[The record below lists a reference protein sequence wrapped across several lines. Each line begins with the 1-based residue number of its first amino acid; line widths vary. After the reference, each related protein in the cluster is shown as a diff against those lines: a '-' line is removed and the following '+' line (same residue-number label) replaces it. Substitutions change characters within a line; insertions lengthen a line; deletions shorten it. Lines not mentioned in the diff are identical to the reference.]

1 MHFEIEHVTTYSYDR
16 PVHLGPHVLR
26 LMPRCNGGQQLRE
39 YACEVWPR
47 PSLQSFARD
56 AEGNVVTR
64 LWFIGETPEL
74 RITSRFRL
82 DTVQDNPYDFLLET
96 PATRLPMPYNEREA
110 PLLAAYRYPGS
121 PPARVTALAAQLAR
135 RADRDTLAFLN
146 ELNELLHRDFE
157 REIRPTG
164 APQPPEVTL
173 ARGRGACRDLAVLF
187 MAICR
192 LEGIAA
198 RFVSGYQAR
207 AETAHPRRYL
217 HAWPEVYLPGG
228 GWRGYD
234 SSHGCPVADAH
245 VAVAAACQN
254 ADAAPIEG
262 SFYGTGTS
270 SQIDFRLGI
279 STRP

>member
-26 LMPRCNGGQQLRE
+26 LTPRCDGSQRLRE
-39 YACEVWPR
+39 YACEVWPN

-74 RITSRFRL
+74 RIASRFRL

-96 PATRLPMPYNEREA
+96 PATRLPLPYNEREA

-121 PPARVTALAAQLAR
+121 PAARVTELAAQLAR
-135 RADRDTLAFLN
+135 RAERDTLAFLN
-146 ELNELLHRDFE
+146 ELNELLHRDFQ

-164 APQPPEVTL
+164 PPQPPEVTL
-173 ARGRGACRDLAVLF
+173 KRGGGACRDVAVLF
-187 MAICR
+187 MTICR
-192 LEGIAA
+192 LQGIAA

-207 AETAHPRRYL
+207 AETERPRRYL

-234 SSHGCPVADAH
+234 PSHGCAVADAH
-245 VAVAAACQN
+245 VAVAAACHSG
-254 ADAAPIEG
+254 DAAPIEG
-262 SFYGTGTS
+262 SFYGSGAS
-270 SQIDFRLGI
+270 SSLDYTLAIRA
-279 STRP
+279 RP

>member
-1 MHFEIEHVTTYSYDR
+1 MHFEIEHVTTYTYDR

-26 LMPRCNGGQQLRE
+26 LTPRCDGSQLLRE
-39 YACEVWPR
+39 FACEVWPR
-47 PSLQSFARD
+47 PSLQSCALD

-74 RITSRFRL
+74 RIASRFRL
-82 DTVQDNPYDFLLET
+82 ETVQDKPYDFLLET
-96 PATRLPMPYNEREA
+96 PATHLPMPYNEREA

-121 PPARVTALAAQLAR
+121 PTARVTALATQLAR
-135 RADRDTLAFLN
+135 RADRDTLAFLS
-146 ELNELLHRDFE
+146 ELNELLHREFE

-164 APQPPEVTL
+164 PPLPPQVTL
-173 ARGRGACRDLAVLF
+173 ERGRGACRDLAVLF
-187 MAICR
+187 MTMCR

-207 AETAHPRRYL
+207 AETTHPRRYL

-234 SSHGCPVADAH
+234 PSHGNAVAEAH
-245 VAVAAACQN
+245 VAVAAACN
-254 ADAAPIEG
+254 AADTAPIEG
-262 SFYGTGTS
+262 SFYGAGAS
-270 SQIDFRLGI
+270 SSLGYTLVI
-279 STRP
+279 NTRP

>member
-1 MHFEIEHVTTYSYDR
+1 MHFEIEHVTTYSYSR

-26 LMPRCNGGQQLRE
+26 LTPRCDGSQQLLE
-39 YACEVWPR
+39 YSCEVFPR
-47 PSLQSFARD
+47 PSLQASALD

-74 RITSRFRL
+74 RIASTFRL
-82 DTVQDNPYDFLLET
+82 ETLQDNPYDYLLET

-110 PLLAAYRYPGS
+110 PLLAPYRYPGTPS
-121 PPARVTALAAQLAR
+121 AKVITLAMQLAR
-135 RADRDTLAFLN
+135 RNSRNTLAFLN
-146 ELNELLHRDFE
+146 DLNDMLHGDFE
-157 REIRPTG
+157 REIRPSG
-164 APQPPEVTL
+164 PPQPPEVTL
-173 ARGRGACRDLAVLF
+173 ERGRGACRDLAVLF
-187 MAICR
+187 ITICR

-207 AETAHPRRYL
+207 AETERPRRYL

-234 SSHGCPVADAH
+234 PSHGSAVANAH
-245 VAVAAACQN
+245 VAVAAACSA

-262 SFYGTGTS
+262 SFYGSGATS
-270 SQIDFRLGI
+270 GLEYTLDIYTHD
-279 STRP
+279 

>member
-1 MHFEIEHVTTYSYDR
+1 MHFEIEHVTTYSYSR

-26 LMPRCNGGQQLRE
+26 LTPRCDGSQQLLE
-39 YACEVWPR
+39 YSCAVSPR
-47 PSLQSFARD
+47 PSLQSSALD

-74 RITSRFRL
+74 RIASTFRL
-82 DTVQDNPYDFLLET
+82 ETLLDNPYDYLLET

-110 PLLAAYRYPGS
+110 PLLVPYRYPGTPS
-121 PPARVTALAAQLAR
+121 SKVITLAMQIAR
-135 RADRDTLAFLN
+135 RTGRNTLAFLN
-146 ELNELLHRDFE
+146 DLNEMLHGDFE

-164 APQPPEVTL
+164 PPQPPEVTL
-173 ARGRGACRDLAVLF
+173 DRGRGACRDLAVLF
-187 MAICR
+187 ITLCR

-207 AETAHPRRYL
+207 AETERPRRYL

-234 SSHGCPVADAH
+234 PSHGSAVANAH
-245 VAVAAACQN
+245 VSVAAACN
-254 ADAAPIEG
+254 AADAAPIEG
-262 SFYGTGTS
+262 SFYGAGAGS
-270 SQIDFRLGI
+270 SLGYSLDI
-279 STRP
+279 RTRP